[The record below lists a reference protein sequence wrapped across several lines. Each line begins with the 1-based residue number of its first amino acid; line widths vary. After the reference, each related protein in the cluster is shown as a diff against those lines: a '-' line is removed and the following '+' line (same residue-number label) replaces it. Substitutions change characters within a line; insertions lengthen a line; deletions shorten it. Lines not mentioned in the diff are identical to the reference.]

1 MLHIKLADEK
11 LEIIVLK
18 KKKVLFQTQA
28 HLDRNKT
35 SYRRFIQSFPNL
47 LPASGKNN
55 VYNLFTD
62 GLTFLSL
69 TAIHFLTNTIAFT
82 SMCCSAEAT
91 IGDKASTVMIR
102 KVPSF
107 SLEAKRCEKVACVG
121 EAKYHKKGLFAYFL
135 HNSEN
140 VFVFHLCNR
149 NEKKQII
156 EKEPNK

>member
-18 KKKVLFQTQA
+18 NKKVLFQSQA
-28 HLDRNKT
+28 LLDRNKT

-91 IGDKASTVMIR
+91 IGDTASTVMIR
-102 KVPSF
+102 
-107 SLEAKRCEKVACVG
+107 
-121 EAKYHKKGLFAYFL
+121 KYHKKGLFAYF
-135 HNSEN
+135 
-140 VFVFHLCNR
+140 
-149 NEKKQII
+149 
-156 EKEPNK
+156 